1 MKYNEVQKQV
11 LELLLNQYEKSKT
24 YRGEN
29 RVTQNFQI
37 SPKKVFCDYF
47 SDYADIDQIRD
58 FENQMRE
65 LENAGLIRLSYDNS
79 EITKL
84 EAVSDCWP
92 QYYGILQR
100 QEKFL
105 LQQRQIELY
114 ERYLNQSPILD
125 KFIQDQT
132 ARLRENKKPAYE
144 GEEAEHILQCCKFIL
159 QNQHDILEREL
170 SMVILK
176 DSKKWEEK
184 YRSKVCNILRTY
196 GDYEHLLLGIV
207 DKLDKKDKREA
218 ERILLEEHQ
227 IYSNPSYVFFKGNAE
242 FYFKN
247 GQCVQVEPSMPLA
260 FSLETLKNLKTLK
273 IYDNKVITIEN
284 LTSFN
289 RMEVSQTFLIFLSGY
304 HNSVKQTFIK
314 QIAEDNPGK
323 TWYHFGDIDPDG
335 FYIVE
340 NLIRGTGVDFH
351 TIYMDMDT
359 LKKYDQYGKTLEKA
373 DRRKAE
379 NLIVAGKYT
388 EVLHYMLQNGKK
400 LEQEIVSWMEW
411 KESTFLM
418 ES

>member
-1 MKYNEVQKQV
+1 M
-11 LELLLNQYEKSKT
+11 
-24 YRGEN
+24 
-29 RVTQNFQI
+29 
-37 SPKKVFCDYF
+37 
-47 SDYADIDQIRD
+47 
-58 FENQMRE
+58 
-65 LENAGLIRLSYDNS
+65 
-79 EITKL
+79 
-84 EAVSDCWP
+84 
-92 QYYGILQR
+92 
-100 QEKFL
+100 
-105 LQQRQIELY
+105 
-114 ERYLNQSPILD
+114 
-125 KFIQDQT
+125 
-132 ARLRENKKPAYE
+132 
-144 GEEAEHILQCCKFIL
+144 
-159 QNQHDILEREL
+159 
-170 SMVILK
+170 
-176 DSKKWEEK
+176 
-184 YRSKVCNILRTY
+184 
-196 GDYEHLLLGIV
+196 
-207 DKLDKKDKREA
+207 
-218 ERILLEEHQ
+218 
-227 IYSNPSYVFFKGNAE
+227 
-242 FYFKN
+242 
-247 GQCVQVEPSMPLA
+247 QVEPSMPMA
-260 FSLETLKNLKTLK
+260 FSSETLKNLKTLK

-284 LTSFN
+284 LTFFN

-323 TWYHFGDIDPDG
+323 TWSHFGDIDPDG